1 MENQELINA
10 IKELTKSVI
19 SLNQAIEELKLLM
32 RTQMSREDM
41 KELREQKSRGK

>member
-10 IKELTKSVI
+10 IKELTHT
-19 SLNQAIEELKLLM
+19 IEELKLIM

-41 KELREQKSRGK
+41 RA